1 MIDLKSLV
9 ISACEI
15 AVTKLQIKKNDC
27 NMLIYNVFACNKFV
41 ISAHYKSITK
51 VQTGGQ
57 YYVY

>member
-15 AVTKLQIKKNDC
+15 AVTKLQIERNG
-27 NMLIYNVFACNKFV
+27 NNTLIYNNFFCNKFV
-41 ISAHYKSITK
+41 ISARYKSITK